1 MIFYYMDASAWVK
14 RYLQETGRAVEQLT
28 FVTSDREL
36 KDAARSLGL
45 DVIDPEEQ
53 QLPTSP

>member
-1 MIFYYMDASAWVK
+1 MDASAWVK